1 MSLNKVSGNM
11 YEFIDGTSN
20 TVKGICPHGCSYCYI
35 KRIADRYSHGVQQPL
50 HLDEKKL
57 KTSLGSGKFI
67 FIGSSCDMFAD
78 SVHDDWIIATLCWAN
93 MFENKYL
100 LQTKNPAR
108 FMNFLWLMKPS
119 KYLLC
124 TTIETN
130 LFFPEIMRG
139 SPPPEIR
146 SNDMAKLP
154 KDYRRM
160 VTIEPIMK
168 FSLKELSYHVLCC
181 QPEQVNI
188 GADTGRNNLPE
199 PSPKEIRE
207 LIRVLSQY
215 TKVVL
220 KKNLDR
226 LMKE

>member
-1 MSLNKVSGNM
+1 
-11 YEFIDGTSN
+11 
-20 TVKGICPHGCSYCYI
+20 
-35 KRIADRYSHGVQQPL
+35 
-50 HLDEKKL
+50 
-57 KTSLGSGKFI
+57 
-67 FIGSSCDMFAD
+67 MFAD
-78 SVHDDWIIATLCWAN
+78 NVHDDWIIATLCWAN

-119 KYLLC
+119 KFLLC

-130 LFFPEIMRG
+130 LFFPEIMGR
-139 SPPPEIR
+139 SPSPEIR
-146 SNDMAKLP
+146 SNAMAKLP
-154 KDYRRM
+154 KEYRRM

-168 FSLKELSYHVLCC
+168 FSLKELSYQVLCC

-188 GADTGRNNLPE
+188 GADTSNNHLPE
-199 PSPKEIRE
+199 PSLKEIRE
-207 LIRVLSQY
+207 LIHVLSRY